1 MTATQDEQTARAML
15 VQNKYTD
22 WLLRKP
28 HVMGV
33 GIGLAKKEDQVSDE
47 VCLVVMV
54 DQKVA
59 PEALDPYD
67 VIPPQLDGVRV
78 DVQEIGVPSAY

>member
-1 MTATQDEQTARAML
+1 MVQDAEMAKATL

-22 WLLRKP
+22 ELMRKK

-33 GIGLAKKEDQVSDE
+33 AVGLGQKGGATTGK

-54 DQKVA
+54 DKKVP
-59 PEALDPYD
+59 PETLDAKD
-67 VIPPQLDGVRV
+67 RIPAELDGVPV
-78 DVQEIGVPSAY
+78 DVQEIGVPRAY

>member
-1 MTATQDEQTARAML
+1 MTGTQDEQTARAML
-15 VQNKYTD
+15 IQNKYTD

-33 GIGLAKKEDQVSDE
+33 GIGLAKEGGQPTNE

-54 DQKVA
+54 DQKVP
-59 PEALDPYD
+59 PETLDPYD
-67 VIPPQLDGVRV
+67 VIPPQLEGVRV